1 MSAKA
6 SKPAAISST
15 HLIQPETLAPSSF
28 SLPKI
33 PQKDTVKKEP
43 PPVQL
48 AMAEIVEQ
56 ADEIQLE
63 QLIHNVVEESKT
75 ENNYTASKPLDVE
88 NAKQAFHIFAEKLSP
103 SLKPLIRLLEPEIK
117 GNNIAVKLTAQ
128 QIEMTEKI
136 KVDWQFFLR
145 QYFNLQSL
153 FLEIRENNEI
163 DTTRK
168 AYTAKEQ
175 LDEMIAENPNILALI
190 QKFNLKI
197 K

>member
-1 MSAKA
+1 MSLKA
-6 SKPAAISST
+6 SKTTAVSSS
-15 HLIQPETLAPSSF
+15 HLIHQETLAPSSF

-33 PQKDTVKKEP
+33 PQKEVLKKEL

-48 AMAEIVEQ
+48 AMAEIIEQ
-56 ADEIQLE
+56 VDNIQLE
-63 QLIHNVVEESKT
+63 QLIENTVTESKI
-75 ENNYTASKPLDVE
+75 ENEYIASTPFVLE
-88 NAKQAFHIFAEKLSP
+88 NVKQAFHQFAEKLSP
-103 SLKPLIRLLEPEIK
+103 SIKPLIRLVEPEIK
-117 GNNIAVKLTAQ
+117 GNNVAVKLTAQ

-136 KVDWQFFLR
+136 RVEWQSFLR
-145 QYFNLQSL
+145 QYFNLQTL
-153 FLEIRENNEI
+153 FLEIIENDEI

-168 AYTAKEQ
+168 AYTSKEQ